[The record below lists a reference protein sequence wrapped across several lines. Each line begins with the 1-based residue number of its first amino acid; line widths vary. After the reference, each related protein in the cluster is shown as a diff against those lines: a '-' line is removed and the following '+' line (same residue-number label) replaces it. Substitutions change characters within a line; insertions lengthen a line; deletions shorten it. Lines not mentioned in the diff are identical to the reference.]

1 MARIVF
7 FGNERLATGVTTEC
21 LVLKALIEAG
31 HEVVAVVTNY
41 EAASSRKARELE
53 IQSVAEAHNIPV
65 LFPAKLTEIADDLRA
80 MNADIGVLVAFG
92 QIVPESVIDIF
103 PHGIINLHPS
113 LLPLHRG
120 PTPIESVIL
129 DGAETTGVSIMQLAK
144 AMDAGDVFAQSVID
158 LKGTETK
165 QALADQALEIGARM
179 TVELLP
185 DILDGLVAALPQDHT
200 LATYDQK
207 ITKQAGELDF
217 NKSAERLER
226 EIRAYAEWPKSRTK
240 IGNIDVIITAA
251 HAVPTNHSDIPGE
264 LEIDRDIPVIMIDT
278 ADGCLCIDR
287 LKPAGKN
294 EMDVS
299 SFLAGY
305 SIA

>member
-21 LVLKALIEAG
+21 HVLKSLLAAG
-31 HEVVAVVTNY
+31 HEITAVVTNY
-41 EAASSRKARELE
+41 EAASSRKSRELE
-53 IQSVAEAHNIPV
+53 VQSVAQAHSIPV
-65 LFPAKLTEIADDLRA
+65 LFPSKVAEIADELLA
-80 MNADIGVLVAFG
+80 MKADVGILVAFG
-92 QIVPESVIDIF
+92 QLVPEKIIDLF

-129 DGAETTGVSIMQLAK
+129 DGSKTTGVSIMKLAK
-144 AMDAGDVFAQSVID
+144 AMDAGDVYAQSVID
-158 LKGTETK
+158 LDGTESK
-165 QALADQALEIGARM
+165 QALASAALEIGAQM
-179 TVELLP
+179 IVDLLP
-185 DILDGLVAALPQDHT
+185 EILDGSVAALPQDHPQ
-200 LATYDQK
+200 ATYDQK

-217 NKSAERLER
+217 NKSAENLER

-240 IGNIDVIITAA
+240 IGATDVIITAA
-251 HAVPTNHSDIPGE
+251 HAVPTNHSDTPGT
-264 LEIDRDIPVIMIDT
+264 LEIDKDIPVIMIDT
-278 ADGCLCIDR
+278 AEGSLCIDR

-294 EMDVS
+294 EMDVR

-305 SIA
+305 TV